1 MTRTRFQQGLDEL
14 RTKLLAMGGMAE
26 HAIELAVRAIRDRD
40 ANAAKLV
47 LEQEDE
53 INTIEREIDELGFDL
68 LAMQQPMAVD
78 LRFIL
83 AVIKINA
90 DLERV
95 GDQAVNVAQRA
106 LDLIQFPPADQPID
120 IPRMAEL
127 ATGMVRTALEAFL
140 AGDADRAQTVLE
152 FDDQVDRINREIF
165 SVVSTAINERPAIA
179 RQALDTLIVARNLE
193 RMADHATNIAED
205 VIFWKRGY
213 DVRHSFR
220 TPAGQ

>member
-40 ANAAKLV
+40 AHAARQV
-47 LEQEDE
+47 LERETE

-68 LAMQQPMAVD
+68 IAMQQPMAVD
-78 LRFIL
+78 LRFIM
-83 AVIKINA
+83 AIIKINA

-106 LDLIQFPPADQPID
+106 LDLMQFPPADLAID
-120 IPRMAEL
+120 VPRMAEF
-127 ATGMVRTALEAFL
+127 ASAMVRTALEAFL
-140 AGDADRAQTVLE
+140 AGDADRAQGVLE
-152 FDDQVDRINREIF
+152 SDDQVDRMNHEIF
-165 SVVSTAINERPAIA
+165 SVVSSAINERPEIS

-193 RMADHATNIAED
+193 RIADHATNIAED
-205 VIFWKRGY
+205 VIFWKRGF
-213 DVRHSFR
+213 DVRHTFHS
-220 TPAGQ
+220 PAR